1 MGEREQKR
9 KGKMKK
15 RKTEK
20 ERGERGKGGQEKRL
34 LKGGHR
40 SKQDEGSHFTFSFA
54 RIHLNLRRERVGQR
68 EKEGARENIYLML
81 FIHPEEGTHILT
93 HARQVPCHKYASNS
107 FEKLFSFEA
116 ELH

>member
-1 MGEREQKR
+1 MGERGQKR
-9 KGKMKK
+9 KGKIK
-15 RKTEK
+15 RGRQKRREGK
-20 ERGERGKGGQEKRL
+20 GKGGQEMRL
-34 LKGGHR
+34 LKGRHR
-40 SKQDEGSHFTFSFA
+40 SKQHEGSHFTFSFA

-68 EKEGARENIYLML
+68 EKEGARENIYLMS

-93 HARQVPCHKYASNS
+93 HARQVLCHKYASNS